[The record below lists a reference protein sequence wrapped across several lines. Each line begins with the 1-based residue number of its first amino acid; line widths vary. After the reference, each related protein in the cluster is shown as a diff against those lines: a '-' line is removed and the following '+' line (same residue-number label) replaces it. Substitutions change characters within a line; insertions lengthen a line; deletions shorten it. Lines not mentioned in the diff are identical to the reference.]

1 MNLWIP
7 IAGVTENTSL
17 GMVPGSHKLSDVEIV
32 RTYDGGVVEGNT
44 YRVRMIKE
52 WAGSHALKR
61 ADVKDDEV
69 LLFSSHLIHGMAINA
84 EEDLTRV
91 ALEFRLFKV

>member
-1 MNLWIP
+1 VNLWIP

-17 GMVPGSHKLSDVEIV
+17 GMVPGSHKLSEVEIV

-52 WAGSHALKR
+52 WGGSHALER
-61 ADVKDDEV
+61 ADVKDGEV

-84 EEDLTRV
+84 EDDLTRV